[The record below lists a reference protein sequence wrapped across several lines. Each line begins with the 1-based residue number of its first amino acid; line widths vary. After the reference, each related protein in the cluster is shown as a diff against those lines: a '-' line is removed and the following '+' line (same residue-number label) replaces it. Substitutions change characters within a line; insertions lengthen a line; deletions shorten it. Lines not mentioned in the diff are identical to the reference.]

1 MKFVL
6 GAVGISLLLILT
18 SCFPGSGGGP
28 PSQPAEEGALAVE
41 SVTVTEGI
49 LNEYIEASG
58 TISGANEAYVVSET
72 QGVIEAV
79 NFDLGDRVSK
89 GDVLVKV
96 DDKIQ
101 QINVEQ
107 AKTEYDNAQLDYN
120 AVKNLFDNGSASQ
133 SELNR
138 AKGALSGA
146 KSRYEQ
152 ALKAYN
158 DCTLTAPIDG
168 LIAERDPA
176 VTLGNYLSAGL
187 RVARIVDTD
196 SLKLEIGVG
205 EREVG
210 LLAEG
215 LEADICIPTCSRIE
229 NTGSVTAIAAGS
241 DPATGSFPVIITW
254 KNRCPEK
261 VRAGMTASVKIRTTE
276 TDPVIIVPTRALF
289 TVKSQSYVYIE
300 EDGKAAEREVETGD
314 TLGDRTE
321 ITSGLTGGENLIIS
335 GITAL
340 REGRSVQ
347 TTSLGESGSWR

>member
-1 MKFVL
+1 MKYVL
-6 GAVGISLLLILT
+6 WAAGISLLLLLT
-18 SCFPGSGGGP
+18 SCFPGNGGGP
-28 PSQPAEEGALAVE
+28 PSQPAEEAALAVE
-41 SVTVTEGI
+41 SVTVTKGI

-72 QGVIEAV
+72 RGAIQEV
-79 NFDLGDRVSK
+79 NFDLGDRVEK

-107 AKTEYDNAQLDYN
+107 AKIEYDNAQLDYN
-120 AVKNLFDNGSASQ
+120 AVKNLFEKGRASQ

-138 AKGALSGA
+138 ANGALSGA
-146 KSRYEQ
+146 KSRYES

-158 DCTLTAPIDG
+158 DCTLTAPIGG

-187 RVARIVDTD
+187 RVARIVNTD
-196 SLKLEIGVG
+196 SLKLEIAVG

-210 LLAEG
+210 LLAEES
-215 LEADICIPTCSRIE
+215 EADIFIPTCSRIE
-229 NTGSVTAIAAGS
+229 NSGAVTAIAAGS

-254 KNRCPEK
+254 ENRCPEK

-276 TDPVIIVPTRALF
+276 TNPVIIIPSRAVF
-289 TVKSQSYVYIE
+289 TVKDQSYVYIE
-300 EDGKAAEREVETGD
+300 EAGKTTEKEVETGE

-321 ITSGLTGGENLIIS
+321 ITAGLTFGENLIIS

-340 REGRSVQ
+340 REGRSVR